1 MGLGV
6 FCAALFGGVL
16 GGFLVVNI
24 FRDMQRD
31 PVPFEA
37 REVWIWARWFLVS
50 VGACLLYLPVLTLVS
65 IPKILRYSPMFLT
78 FWFCLLADL
87 GLKIYYSEVLAN
99 GRTVEVISGFMSLVL
114 VHNKGAAFGLLQGF
128 SWLFVAMA
136 LLTGAFIL
144 LYLSLYREE
153 EPMVSWA
160 LVLILSG
167 AIGNMIDRVRWGYVT
182 DYILLYYQDFRWPVF
197 NFADVA
203 INIGVGLIILD
214 MLLDLSPLRR
224 KKEDSYVSGSD

>member
-1 MGLGV
+1 MK
-6 FCAALFGGVL
+6 
-16 GGFLVVNI
+16 I
-24 FRDMQRD
+24 FRNMQRVD
-31 PVPFEA
+31 TPFGVWEA
-37 REVWIWARWFLVS
+37 WIWARWFLLS
-50 VGACLLYLPVLTLVS
+50 IGACLLYLPLLSLVS

-78 FWFCLLADL
+78 FWFCLVADL

-99 GRTVEVISGFMSLVL
+99 GRVLEVVPGFMSLVL

-136 LLTGAFIL
+136 ILTGAFIL

-160 LVLILSG
+160 LVLILAG
-167 AIGNMIDRVRWGYVT
+167 ALGNMIDRVRWGYVT
-182 DYILLYYQDFRWPVF
+182 DYVLLYYQDFRWPVF

-203 INIGVGLIILD
+203 INIGVALIVLD